1 LYKKHCQRNPY
12 IIEFKVIFNA
22 CNIGHIY
29 IIEFYFIYLNVIS
42 LFLFEELVE
51 LGLKK
56 LKKVTM
62 ENLLKLAEVDPVPPY
77 FLVAF

>member
-1 LYKKHCQRNPY
+1 
-12 IIEFKVIFNA
+12 
-22 CNIGHIY
+22 
-29 IIEFYFIYLNVIS
+29 
-42 LFLFEELVE
+42 LFEELVE

-77 FLVAF
+77 F